1 MHAISG
7 SIPASR
13 PTHLHFETI
22 LRSRSTPAVLVAV
35 AMFLLDVRTPNGLL
49 DGFPYVIA
57 VLLCCSIP
65 NVRAAP
71 LLSLGLMPALYFGY
85 TLSPMGAPTWIA
97 VTNRVVAAALIWL
110 VALYV
115 RHTVSSR
122 LNQNLELSRREAQ
135 LRHQQDVSR
144 RLRDDVALELQM
156 MEWRLNRLQRCADA
170 PDLRSESLMLRRA
183 LARARQSVL
192 TEAARLGA

>member
-7 SIPASR
+7 SIPAAR
-13 PTHLHFETI
+13 PTDLHFETV
-22 LRSRSTPAVLVAV
+22 LPSRSTPAVLVAV
-35 AMFLLDVRTPNGLL
+35 AMFLLDVRMPNGLL
-49 DGFPYVIA
+49 DGFPYVVAI
-57 VLLCCSIP
+57 LLCCWIP

-97 VTNRVVAAALIWL
+97 VTNRVVAAAVIWL

-115 RHTVSSR
+115 RHSVSSR
-122 LNQNLELSRREAQ
+122 MNQSRELAQRDKQ
-135 LRHQQDVSR
+135 LRHLQAVSR
-144 RLRDDVALELQM
+144 RLREDVDVELQV

-192 TEAARLGA
+192 IEAARLGD